1 MNSQL
6 QLTKRINQYEKNV
19 SKVRAHDAI
28 VGVLYLISAGLT
40 IYTSN
45 LNFVWI
51 AVAVGGLQLIRLMTK
66 FCPLGGVCS
75 VF

>member
-28 VGVLYLISAGLT
+28 VGVLYFISAGLT
-40 IYTSN
+40 LYTSN

-51 AVAVGGLQLIRLMTK
+51 AVGTAERKENV
-66 FCPLGGVCS
+66 
-75 VF
+75 